1 MFCSPGYIGYSS
13 VLYEALSTALT
24 YGEENVQL
32 AFINLYLQNKYRVK
46 LDHRSHLFQSL
57 DVPEETE
64 VKFDG
69 NRSWIENILYDTKP
83 VMILGDELS
92 QLRLNY
98 LGNYVPNQWTPTG
111 GCTACSNKFFSL
123 EDKADFELPEVLVAV
138 FSIHPSPFFRRFL
151 KRVTELN
158 YPKSRISLRLY
169 ILNAYHH
176 GDARRWMEEHGNSG
190 YKSISL
196 KLEDGRHVTER
207 DARDD
212 GMYVYTAVNM
222 FWNEKPS
229 PTVIVS
235 TLSDMRV

>member
-1 MFCSPGYIGYSS
+1 MFVLICYICHSC
-13 VLYEALSTALT
+13 VNL
-24 YGEENVQL
+24 
-32 AFINLYLQNKYRVK
+32 FIFIYIN
-46 LDHRSHLFQSL
+46 FCI
-57 DVPEETE
+57 ETE

-169 ILNAYHH
+169 IL
-176 GDARRWMEEHGNSG
+176 
-190 YKSISL
+190 
-196 KLEDGRHVTER
+196 VC
-207 DARDD
+207 
-212 GMYVYTAVNM
+212 
-222 FWNEKPS
+222 PS
-229 PTVIVS
+229 VWCTGI
-235 TLSDMRV
+235 TLICANFLVP